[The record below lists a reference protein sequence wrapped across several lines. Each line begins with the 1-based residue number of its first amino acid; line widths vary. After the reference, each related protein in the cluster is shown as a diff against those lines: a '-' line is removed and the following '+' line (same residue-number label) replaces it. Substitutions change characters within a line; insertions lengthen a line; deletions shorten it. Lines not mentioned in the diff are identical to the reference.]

1 VSTGLTG
8 FVQDSMPSYFLSSFV
23 IKADFLNYLLKEITN
38 MSTTDNKPDWLQA
51 VRWNSAERRLDLL
64 DQRLLPDDIVYLE
77 LIASEQVW
85 DAIKQMAVRGA
96 PAIGIAAAYGVY
108 LGVRGASG
116 SREQLLDE
124 TVKQCDYLATS
135 RPTAVNLFW
144 ALDRMKQRARDL
156 ASAGIEPEAMKEALL
171 DEAKLIQSEDEA
183 TCRMIGEHALT
194 LFEDGMGV
202 LTHCNAGGLA
212 TARYGTATAPMY
224 LAQERGIRLKVYADE
239 TRPVLQGARLTAF
252 ELQQAGVDVTLICDN
267 MAGAIM
273 SKGWVQA
280 VIVGTDR
287 VAANGDVANKI
298 GTYSVAVL
306 AKAHGIPFYVACPMS
321 TIDLDTPT
329 GADIPIEERHEDEV
343 TQGFGKRTAPQGVKV
358 YNPAFDVTPNEYVTA
373 IITEKGVVRAPY
385 EQNLKKLFD

>member
-1 VSTGLTG
+1 
-8 FVQDSMPSYFLSSFV
+8 
-23 IKADFLNYLLKEITN
+23 
-38 MSTTDNKPDWLQA
+38 MSLMTIDQQNSQDWLQS
-51 VRWNSAERRLDLL
+51 VRWNSLGDQLDLL
-64 DQRLLPDDIVYLE
+64 DQRLLPDEIVYLE
-77 LIASEQVW
+77 LTTSEQVW
-85 DAIKQMAVRGA
+85 DAIKQLAVRGA
-96 PAIGIAAAYGVY
+96 PAIGITAAFGVY
-108 LGVRGASG
+108 LGVRSFSG
-116 SREQLLDE
+116 SREALLE
-124 TVKQCDYLATS
+124 EVVRQCDYLATS

-144 ALDRMKQRARDL
+144 ALDRMRARAQVL
-156 ASAGIEPEAMKEALL
+156 LGVSADAVNLDAAKQALL
-171 DEAKLIQSEDEA
+171 DEARVIQAEDEE
-183 TCRMIGEHALT
+183 TCRLIGEHALS

-224 LAQERGIRLKVYADE
+224 LAKEKGMSLKVFADE

-252 ELQQAGVDVTLICDN
+252 ELQQAGIDVTLICDN

-273 SKGWVQA
+273 SKGWIQA

-321 TIDLDTPT
+321 TIDLNTPT
-329 GADIPIEERHEDEV
+329 GADIPIEERHEDEI

-358 YNPAFDVTPNEYVTA
+358 FNPAFDVTPNEYVTA
-373 IITEKGVVRAPY
+373 IITEKGIIRAPY
-385 EQNLKKLFD
+385 SENLKKLFE